1 MAPRTTGVEGPPRTA
16 TVNAGESSGCTDAAA
31 LPAANNDQGEK
42 DDLYTHLWYSCA
54 GANVYVPRPGEKVFY
69 FLQGHMEQVE
79 AYANQDG
86 TMEMP
91 RYNLPPKIL
100 CNVVCVQL
108 KAEVHTDE
116 VYAQITLLP
125 VTEQDQL
132 SVEEVNTPPLPRR
145 TSTLSFSKTLT
156 PSDTS
161 SHGGFSVPKR
171 QAEEC
176 LPALDMSQQPPVQ
189 DLVAKDLQGNE
200 WSFRHIFRG
209 QPKRHLLTSGWTT
222 FVTAKRLVSGDACI
236 FAKGENGE
244 LRVGICRAT
253 KTQDTASASLISGHS
268 MQHGILASAFH
279 AISTGTIFTVYYR
292 PWTSPTAFIIPYD
305 RYMKSAEID
314 YSIGMRFRMYS
325 EGEECADQKKRLEGT
340 IIDIEDNDYLRW
352 PDSEWRCLKVR
363 LDTASDTCFHSER
376 LSPWNIV
383 PLKPNKRARLPD
395 FPSPGISSLARNGSL
410 LISVESTRPRKKK
423 VFQGQETSDPP
434 AHEPG
439 TPKQLL
445 QFIPPPNPDWDYT
458 QLGLE
463 NNLNVPTNDSFY
475 QCPGS
480 PKAPSLTNQWPPMFG
495 FGAFDSGACKRSM
508 SVPNIWSSGSRK
520 LRTFELRSETQSP
533 LVQPKTT
540 MLFGVKI
547 VTSYPELPSPQVANS
562 IELDSP
568 CSTPPIYHSSVS
580 ETIQLSETSKSV
592 SGVRSEK
599 QCRKCCS
606 VSNRSRIK
614 VLKHGAPVGRSID
627 LTRFDG
633 YNELIRELDQM
644 FDFKGSLIG
653 GSSGWQVTYMDDVG
667 DRMLVGDYPWHEFLS
682 MAQRLFICP
691 KNEIDNLNQGSLN
704 AVSV

>member
-1 MAPRTTGVEGPPRTA
+1 MAPRTSRVEGPPPTSTA
-16 TVNAGESSGCTDAAA
+16 NAGESSGCTDSAA

-42 DDLYTHLWYSCA
+42 DDLYTHLWYACA

-86 TMEMP
+86 KMELP

-132 SVEEVNTPPLPRR
+132 SAEEENTPPLPRR
-145 TSTLSFSKTLT
+145 TSTISFSKTLT

-200 WSFRHIFRG
+200 WSLRHIFRVVLENFKI
-209 QPKRHLLTSGWTT
+209 PHC
-222 FVTAKRLVSGDACI
+222 AK
-236 FAKGENGE
+236 AKKN
-244 LRVGICRAT
+244 A
-253 KTQDTASASLISGHS
+253 ISMS

-292 PWTSPTAFIIPYD
+292 PWTSPAAFIIPYD

-395 FPSPGISSLARNGSL
+395 LPSPGISSLARNGSL
-410 LISVESTRPRKKK
+410 LISVESTRPRKQK

-445 QFIPPPNPDWDYT
+445 QSIPPPNPDWDYT

-463 NNLNVPTNDSFY
+463 NNLNVPMNDSFY

-480 PKAPSLTNQWPPMFG
+480 SKAPSLTNQWPPMFG
-495 FGAFDSGACKRSM
+495 FGVFDSGACKRSM
-508 SVPNIWSSGSRK
+508 SVPNIWSSGSQK
-520 LRTFELRSETQSP
+520 LRTFELMSETQSP

-562 IELDSP
+562 IELYSP

-580 ETIQLSETSKSV
+580 ETIQRSETSKSV

-667 DRMLVGDYPWHEFLS
+667 DRMLVGDHPWQL
-682 MAQRLFICP
+682 RTRTY
-691 KNEIDNLNQGSLN
+691 
-704 AVSV
+704 AVT